1 MFDLLCLALIVLFF
15 GGAAAFVLG
24 CEALEREE
32 D

>member
-1 MFDLLCLALIVLFF
+1 MFDLLCLVLIVLFF
-15 GGAAAFVLG
+15 FGAAAFTRG